1 MTSRLA
7 AIVLLALAAGACR
20 RDPGPPLQSAQA
32 RGANVLLVT
41 IDTLRRDRVG
51 AYGNRDGLTPAIDRL
66 AAHGV
71 VYQHAYAHAPM
82 TLPSHTSI
90 LTGLTPRHHGVRN
103 NTAFRLDDRV
113 PTLATLLKDA
123 GYRTGAFI
131 GAFVLDARFGLSR
144 GFDEYDDRLPH
155 ADRATF
161 QFSERRAAEVVRK
174 AGDWILPG
182 SQPPA
187 PSPWFAWVHLYD
199 PHAPYDPPAEYRAGR
214 APYDGEIAYAD
225 AMLGR
230 LLDRLRDAG
239 QFDRTLIVV
248 TADHGESLGEHGEA
262 THGLFAYDATVAVPL
277 VISGPSIGAHADPS
291 WVAHADI
298 VPTVLDLVGVSIPPG
313 LDGQSLVHAPSDDRG
328 LYIEALDASLTRGWA
343 PLTGIVARG
352 WKYIDLPEPELY
364 DLTTDPGERNNRE
377 GRDPREAV
385 LQRTLTAMMAT
396 ADPHASAPSLDADA
410 AARLRSLGYTGGT
423 AAARSTPPT
432 INDDP
437 KRLIALN
444 ERFNTAL
451 TAFDQGHADDALAGF
466 DAVLHDRPDFLS
478 ARTSAATLL
487 IARGRASDAV
497 QLLRAAP
504 PAQQTTPEL
513 LDKLGAALRDS
524 GDLRGAA
531 AAFEQAQAAGDQRP
545 DLLENLAVV
554 YAQLGRS
561 ADAARLFDE
570 ILRRNSPAAT
580 TLFNAGLFELQTGHA
595 DRAAAALRRAVAR
608 EPAYG
613 DAWQALGAALAATD
627 RAGAIEAWRQA
638 ERLRPHDFDL
648 LFNLGMLMADSPSP
662 ADALPYL
669 RRFVAE
675 APRGRY
681 AADLPRV
688 TATISRIERRPS

>member
-1 MTSRLA
+1 VKSRLVS
-7 AIVLLALAAGACR
+7 IGLLAIAAAACR
-20 RDPGPPLQSAQA
+20 HDPGTVLQSAQA

-51 AYGNRDGLTPAIDRL
+51 AYGNRDGLTPTIDRI
-66 AAHGV
+66 AAHGI
-71 VYQHAYAHAPM
+71 VYRHAYAHAPM

-113 PTLATLLKDA
+113 PTLATLLKGT

-155 ADRATF
+155 ADRTTF
-161 QFSERRAAEVVRK
+161 HFSERRAAEVVQK
-174 AGDWILPG
+174 AGDWILQAQGG
-182 SQPPA
+182 SA
-187 PSPWFAWVHLYD
+187 PWFAWVHLYD
-199 PHAPYDPPAEYRAGR
+199 PHAPYDPPAEYRVGH
-214 APYDGEIAYAD
+214 APYDGEVAYAD

-230 LLDRLRDAG
+230 LLDRLRTAG
-239 QFDRTLIVV
+239 QLDRTVIVV

-262 THGLFAYDATVAVPL
+262 THGLFAYEATIAVPL
-277 VISGPSIGAHADPS
+277 VISGPSIAAESDRA

-298 VPTVLDLVGVSIPPG
+298 VPTVLDLVGTSIPPG
-313 LDGQSLVHAPSDDRG
+313 LDGQSLVHPPSDDRG

-364 DLTTDPGERNNRE
+364 DLAADPSEHDNRA
-377 GRDPREAV
+377 GHDPREAV
-385 LQRTLTAMMAT
+385 LQRTLAAVMAT
-396 ADPHASAPSLDADA
+396 AGPRSSAAALDPDA
-410 AARLRSLGYTGGT
+410 AARLRSLGYTAGS
-423 AAARSTPPT
+423 APRSAPPT
-432 INDDP
+432 VRDDP
-437 KRLIALN
+437 KRLVALN

-451 TAFDQGHADDALAGF
+451 TAFDEGRADEALAGF
-466 DAVLHDRPDFLS
+466 NAVLRERPDFLS

-487 IARGRASDAV
+487 LARGRASDAV

-504 PAQQTTPEL
+504 QPQQTAPEL
-513 LDKLGAALRDS
+513 LVKLGAALRDS

-531 AAFEQAQAAGDQRP
+531 ATFERAQAAGDARP

-570 ILRRNSPAAT
+570 ILSRNAPAAT
-580 TLFNAGLFELQTGHA
+580 TLFNVGLFELHNGHA

-608 EPAYG
+608 ESSYG
-613 DAWQALGAALAATD
+613 DAWQALGAALATTD
-627 RAGAIEAWRQA
+627 RPGAIDAWRHA

-648 LFNLGMLMADSPSP
+648 LFDLGMLLADSPSP
-662 ADALPYL
+662 AEALPYL
-669 RRFVAE
+669 QRFVQQ
-675 APRGRY
+675 APRDRY

-688 TATISRIERRPS
+688 TATIARIERRPS